1 MITTAVLPD
10 ALRDALG
17 QVISDQRREWR
28 RERELIEA
36 QSRETISQ
44 LRADIVELRT
54 ALRDEVAA
62 RLAAVRDGEDGEDGR
77 DADPAEIAER
87 LIPEVERVVA
97 AIPVPR
103 DGKDADPQ
111 LVASL
116 VAAEVQR
123 AVSALPRPK
132 DGEDGKDADTQE
144 IIERLL
150 PEMERA
156 VAALPK
162 PRDGRDADPDAIR
175 AMVVEAVAAI
185 PAPKDGDPGP
195 PGPPGTPPIVRRW
208 EPRIYDAGAWVV
220 RDGAIFQAQ
229 EQTGKEWHQA
239 DWLCV
244 VEKPADGRSFEI
256 CETYDPNI
264 VYRALS
270 VVTLNNSWF
279 IAKRDN
285 PGPCPGEDWKSGP
298 VGKRGKE
305 GLPGLPGKPGEPGA
319 SQVGWRI
326 DARNYTIIPVTS
338 DGSEGVPLVL
348 RDIFEWYHTEAR

>member
-1 MITTAVLPD
+1 
-10 ALRDALG
+10 
-17 QVISDQRREWR
+17 
-28 RERELIEA
+28 
-36 QSRETISQ
+36 
-44 LRADIVELRT
+44 
-54 ALRDEVAA
+54 
-62 RLAAVRDGEDGEDGR
+62 
-77 DADPAEIAER
+77 
-87 LIPEVERVVA
+87 
-97 AIPVPR
+97 
-103 DGKDADPQ
+103 
-111 LVASL
+111 
-116 VAAEVQR
+116 
-123 AVSALPRPK
+123 
-132 DGEDGKDADTQE
+132 
-144 IIERLL
+144 
-150 PEMERA
+150 MERA

-185 PAPKDGDPGP
+185 PAPKDGDLGPPGP

-264 VYRALS
+264 AYRALS

-298 VGKRGKE
+298 VGKRGKD
-305 GLPGLPGKPGEPGA
+305 GVPGLPGFLV
-319 SQVGWRI
+319 SQGRLKSAGRVDPR
-326 DARNYTIIPVTS
+326 AYAAVPVMS
-338 DGSEGVPLVL
+338 DGSEGAPLVL
-348 RDIFEWYHTEAR
+348 RDLFEQFLTETR

>member
-1 MITTAVLPD
+1 MTTTAVLPD

-44 LRADIVELRT
+44 LRADVIELRT
-54 ALRDEVAA
+54 ALRDEVVA
-62 RLAAVRDGEDGEDGR
+62 RLAAVRDGADGQDGAEGPPGPPGLAGEAGPPGEKGEIGPQGER
-77 DADPAEIAER
+77 GLDGLPGPKGDVGEPGRPGERGEVGLPGERGADGAPGER
-87 LIPEVERVVA
+87 GMDGAPGER
-97 AIPVPR
+97 
-103 DGKDADPQ
+103 G
-111 LVASL
+111 L
-116 VAAEVQR
+116 E
-123 AVSALPRPK
+123 
-132 DGEDGKDADTQE
+132 
-144 IIERLL
+144 
-150 PEMERA
+150 
-156 VAALPK
+156 
-162 PRDGRDADPDAIR
+162 
-175 AMVVEAVAAI
+175 
-185 PAPKDGDPGP
+185 GP

-256 CETYDPNI
+256 CDTYDPNI
-264 VYRALS
+264 AYRALS

-279 IAKRDN
+279 IAKVDN

-298 VGKRGKE
+298 VGKRGKDGIPGQRGE
-305 GLPGLPGKPGEPGA
+305 RGLPGEPGV
-319 SQVGWRI
+319 SQVGWKVDPR
-326 DARNYTIIPVTS
+326 AYAIIPVMS
-338 DGSEGVPLVL
+338 DGSEGAPLVL
-348 RDIFEWYHTEAR
+348 RDLFEQFLTETR